1 MIKGATTYVYIYG
14 MEHSSSGTNLQVIFF
29 FVWNLYN
36 ISQKICST
44 CVQGTYENFASSQD
58 KFHTQASFILINK
71 H

>member
-1 MIKGATTYVYIYG
+1 MIKGATTYLYVYIYG
-14 MEHSSSGTNLQVIFF
+14 VF

-58 KFHTQASFILINK
+58 KLHTQASFF
-71 H
+71 